1 MGNERESGTDDD
13 LTERLIDREVLHSSN
28 YVTFVRD
35 TVESPDGKRHIREVV
50 DHPGAVT
57 VMAVL
62 SDASVLL
69 VRQYRHAAGQVL
81 LELPAGT
88 LDRRPDGSIEDPSE
102 AAQRELMEETGH
114 RAGQWHKLARF
125 WTAPGFA
132 TELMHLYLALDVAP
146 DPDYD
151 GAEEDERL
159 QLVVMPFAEL
169 VARAERGEVRD
180 AKTLVGIYAAADLAR
195 AGSLPELA
203 AALGGPAR
211 PKAS

>member
-1 MGNERESGTDDD
+1 MAAERESGADDE
-13 LTERLIDREVLHSSN
+13 LIERLIGREVLHSSN

-35 TVESPDGKRHIREVV
+35 TIESADGKRHTREVV

-57 VMAVL
+57 VMAVR
-62 SDASVLL
+62 DDGSVLL
-69 VRQYRHAAGQVL
+69 VRQYRHPAGEIL

-88 LDRRPDGSIEDPSE
+88 LDRQPDGSIEDPFA

-114 RAGQWHKLARF
+114 RAANWRKLAEF

-132 TELMHLYLALDVAP
+132 TELMHLYLATELSA

-151 GAEEDERL
+151 GPEEDERL

-169 VARAERGEVRD
+169 VTRAERGELRD
-180 AKTLVGIYAAADLAR
+180 AKTLVGVYAAADLAR
-195 AGSLPELA
+195 AGELPALA
-203 AALGGPAR
+203 AALGTDAPR
-211 PKAS
+211 AS

>member
-1 MGNERESGTDDD
+1 MAVERDSGPDGD
-13 LTERLIDREVLHSSN
+13 LIERLVEREVLHSGN
-28 YVTFVRD
+28 YVTFARD
-35 TVESPDGKRHIREVV
+35 TIESADGKRHTREVV
-50 DHPGAVT
+50 VHPGAVT

-69 VRQYRHAAGQVL
+69 VRQYRHAAGEVL

-88 LDRRPDGSIEDPSE
+88 LDRKPDGSIEDPFE
-102 AAQRELMEETGH
+102 AARRELMEETGH
-114 RAGQWHKLARF
+114 RAAKWRRLAEF

-132 TELMHLYLALDVAP
+132 SELMHLYLATDLAA
-146 DPDYD
+146 DPDYE
-151 GAEEDERL
+151 GPAEDERL

-195 AGSLPELA
+195 AGKLPELA
-203 AALGGPAR
+203 VALGGPT
-211 PKAS
+211 AS